1 MVNDIATTEKG
12 RPTSGGDR
20 RQRGRRQ
27 EYAEATRQAI
37 IDAARQLFAE
47 RGYFSTRVED
57 IAAAARVAPATVYAG
72 FKSKF
77 GLIQALVDTWSTA
90 PAISAT
96 DEDILRLADPVAII
110 RRVAAGARGMR
121 EEYGDIMRTLVA
133 TAPNDQ
139 AVAATMQAAD
149 VVYRD
154 ALTRISQ
161 RIAEVGALREGV
173 DVEKATDMLWLYFG
187 YAGLFVMHDDNGWT
201 WDEAEEWLADQAIH
215 ALLAHD

>member
-1 MVNDIATTEKG
+1 MAE
-12 RPTSGGDR
+12 R
-20 RQRGRRQ
+20 RQGGRRQ

-37 IDAARQLFAE
+37 IGAARQLFAE

-57 IAAAARVAPATVYAG
+57 IAAEARVAPATVYAG

-77 GLIQALVDTWSTA
+77 GLIQAMVDAWSNA
-90 PAISAT
+90 PAINST
-96 DEDILRLADPVAII
+96 DQDILTLDDPAAII
-110 RRVAAGARGMR
+110 RRVSAGARGMR

-133 TAPNDQ
+133 TAPNDE
-139 AVAATMQAAD
+139 AVATIMREAN

-161 RIAEVGALREGV
+161 RIAEVGTLREGL
-173 DVEKATDMLWLYFG
+173 DASRATDVLWLYFG

-201 WDEAEEWLADQAIH
+201 WDEAEEWLADQAIR
-215 ALLAHD
+215 ALLA